1 MKSRE
6 DTDLEGGRTAQTIAS
21 LLHAAHAL
29 EDRVEATLGGV
40 GLSSPKHSVLTAL
53 VDAGE
58 PLALGELAARLS
70 CVRSNVTQMVDR
82 LEADGLVRR
91 LADPNDRRS
100 VKADVTTRGREQQA
114 AGAAALGE
122 LEAWFSKT
130 VCTED
135 ASAFSRMLRS
145 IESV

>member
-6 DTDLEGGRTAQTIAS
+6 DTDLDSGRNGQTIAS
-21 LLHAAHAL
+21 LLRAAHAL
-29 EDRVEATLGGV
+29 EDRVEATLGSV
-40 GLSSPKHSVLTAL
+40 GLSSPKLAVLTAL

-70 CVRSNVTQMVDR
+70 CVRSNVTQLVDR
-82 LEADGLVRR
+82 LEADELVRR
-91 LADPNDRRS
+91 VADPVDRRS
-100 VKADVTTRGREQQA
+100 VKADVTERGREQQA

-130 VCTED
+130 VCTQD
-135 ASAFSRMLRS
+135 ASAVSRMLRL
-145 IESV
+145 IESG

>member
-6 DTDLEGGRTAQTIAS
+6 DTDLGQGRNGQTIAS
-21 LLHAAHAL
+21 LLRAAHAL

-40 GLSSPKHSVLTAL
+40 GLSSPKLAVLTAL

-58 PLALGELAARLS
+58 PLALGELAGRLS
-70 CVRSNVTQMVDR
+70 CVKSNVTQLVDR

-91 LADPNDRRS
+91 VACPADRRS
-100 VKADVTTRGREQQA
+100 VKAEVTQRGREQQA

-122 LEAWFSKT
+122 LDAWFSKN

-135 ASAFSRMLRS
+135 VSTVSRMLRA
-145 IESV
+145 IESA